1 VTVPL
6 TIMIRLRHGRY
17 DAGAERPGDA
27 EWPPHPARVFCAIA
41 ASVSEEADWAA
52 LRWLESQPAPQ
63 VHADPAARV
72 RASRSSAYVVENATS
87 VRGGN
92 QNWPGRT
99 NGIRSRA
106 FAVPVTDSFAVVWPQ
121 ADPPPEVLARLAG
134 LACKVPYVGR
144 STSMAEVTVS
154 GTIADRPESWAVYQ
168 AAPFGDPGAGW
179 PLRVPYPGYADE
191 LEAAYREGRR
201 SWEVARVLPYTV
213 TDDLAGA
220 ADSGTSGQAAAV
232 RGPFEDL
239 MVWSLARPIVRIGG
253 DQVVALACALR
264 KAVIVRVPDPV
275 PAQVSGHGAPGRP
288 HVGFLALPDAG
299 HEHADGHI
307 LGFALAIPRDLA
319 PADLAQLVKAVI
331 LDPLSELRAA
341 RERVLALRY
350 GADRHGLQ
358 PARWAAGRDGGTREW
373 ATVTPLMLDGH
384 LRRGRDEASE
394 VARSVV
400 IAGYPQ
406 PERVEVS
413 EAPLV
418 EGAVWR
424 PRPGTLPSGRPHR
437 RLVHARVTFPVPVT
451 GPMLAGSMRYL
462 GLGLFMPLPPGPR
475 EPGHQRRTMTWEP
488 ATAAGRI
495 RPREP

>member
-1 VTVPL
+1 VTMPL
-6 TIMIRLRHGRY
+6 TIMVRLRHGRY

-27 EWPPHPARVFCAIA
+27 EWPPHPARVFCALA
-41 ASVSEEADWAA
+41 ASASGQADWAV

-63 VHADPAARV
+63 VHADPAANV
-72 RASRSSAYVVENATS
+72 RAGQASAYVVENAIS
-87 VRGGN
+87 ARGGN

-99 NGIRSRA
+99 NGMRSRA

-134 LACKVPYVGR
+134 LASKVPYVGR
-144 STSMAEVTVS
+144 STSMAEVTAS
-154 GTIADRPESWAVYQ
+154 ATIDSRPGSWAVYQ
-168 AAPFGDPGAGW
+168 AATLGDPGVRW
-179 PLRVPYPGYADE
+179 QLRVPYPGYADE
-191 LEAAYREGRR
+191 LDAAYRDGRR

-220 ADSGTSGQAAAV
+220 ADGGTGGQAASV

-253 DQVVALACALR
+253 DQVVALASVLR
-264 KAVIVRVPDPV
+264 KAVIARVPDPV

-288 HVGFLALPDAG
+288 HVAFLALPDAG

-307 LGFALAIPRDLA
+307 LGFGLAIPRDLV

-331 LDPLSELRAA
+331 LDPLPELRTG
-341 RERVLALRY
+341 RGRVLALRY
-350 GADRHGLQ
+350 GADRYGLQ
-358 PARWAAGRDGGTREW
+358 PARWAARGGGTREW

-406 PERVEVS
+406 PESVEVS

-424 PRPGTLPSGRPHR
+424 PRSGTLPSGRPRR

-451 GPMLAGSMRYL
+451 GPVLAGSMRYL

-475 EPGHQRRTMTWEP
+475 ETDHRRGDVARKP
-488 ATAAGRI
+488 ATAQSG
-495 RPREP
+495 

>member
-1 VTVPL
+1 VPL
-6 TIMIRLRHGRY
+6 TIMVRLRHGRY

-27 EWPPHPARVFCAIA
+27 EWPPHPARVFCALA
-41 ASVSEEADWAA
+41 ASASGQADWAV

-72 RASRSSAYVVENATS
+72 RAGRASAYVVENATS
-87 VRGGN
+87 AKGGN
-92 QNWPGRT
+92 QSWPGRT
-99 NGIRSRA
+99 NGMRSRA

-121 ADPPPEVLARLAG
+121 ADPPPGVLARLAG
-134 LACKVPYVGR
+134 LAGKVPYVGR

-154 GTIADRPESWAVYQ
+154 ATIAGRPGMWAVYQ
-168 AAPFGDPGAGW
+168 AAPLGDPSARW
-179 PLRVPYPGYADE
+179 QLRVPYRGYADE
-191 LEAAYREGRR
+191 LEAAYCDGRR

-213 TDDLAGA
+213 TDDLAVPAGG
-220 ADSGTSGQAAAV
+220 GTGGQPAAV

-239 MVWSLARPIVRIGG
+239 MVWSLTPPVVRIGG
-253 DQVVALACALR
+253 DQVVALAGALR
-264 KAVIVRVPDPV
+264 KAVIARVPDPV

-331 LDPLSELRAA
+331 LNPLSELHVGRG
-341 RERVLALRY
+341 RVLGLRY
-350 GADRHGLQ
+350 GADRYGLQ
-358 PARWAAGRDGGTREW
+358 PARWAARGDGGTREW

-400 IAGYPQ
+400 IAGYPR
-406 PERVEVS
+406 PGSVEVS
-413 EAPLV
+413 QAPLA
-418 EGAVWR
+418 EGAIWR
-424 PRPGTLPSGRPHR
+424 PRPGTLPAGRPHR

-451 GPMLAGSMRYL
+451 GPVLAGSMRYL
-462 GLGLFMPLPPGPR
+462 GLGLFMPLPPGPYETDHRRRAVAR
-475 EPGHQRRTMTWEP
+475 EPV
-488 ATAAGRI
+488 TAAGRI
-495 RPREP
+495 GPREP